1 MGSDDRTGQPLS
13 SRESAR
19 GVWVD
24 LAAVFGPP
32 SSADAAPDGLVLE
45 TVPGGL
51 QRWVKTTGG
60 WVGVVTYVARMANG
74 SSYKAVEQLVP
85 AHALRPR

>member
-1 MGSDDRTGQPLS
+1 VGSDERTDQPLS
-13 SRESAR
+13 SHEQAR

-51 QRWVKTTGG
+51 LRWVKTTGG
-60 WVGVVTYVARMANG
+60 WVGVVTYVARMADG
-74 SSYKAVEQLVP
+74 STYKATDQLVP